1 MFSKS
6 GKRRRSEKRRMSEHE
21 MAAMRDQIEAER
33 ARLREEK
40 DMAEEERNKAEAAL
54 RNHESELDKAQS
66 DHDSMKQKLAALE
79 KKIIVGGENLLDK
92 VWPIPNP
99 ILWSSGLLISVK
111 KVARISRQ
119 RPEEGK
125 TRDLRNPDI

>member
-1 MFSKS
+1 MPHPVFNSFFKS
-6 GKRRRSEKRRMSEHE
+6 GKKRRSEKRRMSEHE

-92 VWPIPNP
+92 VCAKLSSKKQCRQCGHCEPA
-99 ILWSSGLLISVK
+99 IL
-111 KVARISRQ
+111 AR
-119 RPEEGK
+119 
-125 TRDLRNPDI
+125 